1 MRLSDRFRK
10 PPIIIGGCGRS
21 GTSLLLSVLSAH
33 PHIFAFPRET
43 RTLCPT
49 AYTTTVD
56 LHAPFR
62 FEELRSILQSLPIK
76 ESAVRWCEK
85 TPKNILF
92 FGRLLEH
99 FGNEARMIHIVR
111 DGRDVI
117 TSRHPKDPT
126 RSWIGLDRWIQ
137 DVGAGVAFDSHP
149 QVLVVKYED
158 LVLKFHETVRSICA
172 FVDEEL
178 DDALLSWHANTT
190 VRDHPAFGGNVAE
203 VHGQSI
209 GKWRLDQY
217 RDLVAEMMADREAV
231 DLLRHYGYV
240 GKDVRPIGAWRPD
253 FLMRRM
259 RRKAPV
265 SLKTAVKRM
274 LHIRRTQRAG

>member
-1 MRLSDRFRK
+1 MTLSDRFNR

-49 AYTTTVD
+49 AYTRGSLD
-56 LHAPFR
+56 LQAPFQ
-62 FEELRSILQSLPIK
+62 FEELRGVLQSLPVK

-92 FGRLLEH
+92 FGRLLQH
-99 FGNEARMIHIVR
+99 FGSNVRMINMVR

-117 TSRHPKDPT
+117 TSRHPNDPT

-137 DVGAGVAFDSHP
+137 DVGAGVAFDGHP

-158 LVLKFHETVRSICA
+158 LVLKFDETVRSICA
-172 FVDEEL
+172 FLGEEV
-178 DDALLSWHANTT
+178 DDALVAWHANTT
-190 VRDHPAFGGNVAE
+190 VRDHPAFGGDVTE

-209 GKWRLDQY
+209 GKWRHDQY
-217 RDLVAEMMADREAV
+217 RGLIAEMMADREAV

-240 GKDVRPIGAWRPD
+240 AGDAKPIGAWRPD

-259 RRKAPV
+259 LRKVPSGLKMSVKQMFRRP
-265 SLKTAVKRM
+265 
-274 LHIRRTQRAG
+274 QRAG